1 MKKLDA
7 QTEHSS
13 MTVTPDARSAPQSL
27 RAALLWLLLASQ
39 LPLVLVA
46 SAFLWMEWGQQRT
59 TVMDALRQRTQT
71 LALAVGQE
79 LDVNLAIVETLAAL
93 PALESRNW
101 AEFHAAAAA
110 AIKPRAP
117 SWITLQDPSGQ
128 QLINTNVPYGAALPR
143 KVIEPPEV
151 EWHGRLLPT
160 SDPRMVDLAYAQRP
174 LVSALVYGPVLKRP
188 VLGTAIP
195 VLGDGK
201 RSYRLIVGFTPDT
214 LIALLARERSADA
227 TTTAI
232 IDGNG
237 RLIARNRDGARFL
250 GMRASPPFDRGAALG
265 PEGMGDMISREGEPL
280 VYAYRRIQPSDWTIV
295 VAVPRHRVFAP
306 VYRTFVPWLATTLL
320 MAGVGLWLA
329 HRLQRRL
336 ALPLIALAGS
346 ADALRRGEVPQIP
359 GTRIR
364 ELDTLSRAL
373 QRAVRQE
380 QAARDE
386 LTHRLASE
394 EQAKVAAQTAAQ
406 TLSESEERF
415 RALNANLELL
425 VAERTARLEEKS
437 RQLEQA
443 AIALRVNEARL
454 QGILEN
460 SPAVIYVQDPEG
472 RYVHLNRQFA
482 ETYGLPRDELIGKT
496 VFDFLPAHLAL
507 QIQQEDARILA
518 DGVPLQLERS
528 FPIPGKGLRDF
539 LLTRFAMRGDD
550 GTIYGLGGIA
560 TDITELRHAEH
571 ELEAALTFLR
581 AILESA
587 NYAIIATDTH
597 GIIRTFNPAAE
608 ALLGYGAAEVIG
620 KATPELFHGPG
631 ELAERAAIL
640 QREYGEPVG
649 TGFDALIAVARRQGV
664 EEGEYDLLRK
674 DGRQVP
680 VLVSITALRDAQGCI
695 TGYLGIVAD
704 ISARRQ
710 ADAAIAQLNRT
721 LARRAAELEAVNREL
736 ESFSYSVSHDLR
748 APLRSIDGFSQVLL
762 EDYAEQLDDEGRD
775 SLRRVRAASQ
785 RMAQL
790 IDDLLTLSRLS
801 RTEIRRETVDL
812 SAIARSIAGE
822 LRALEPQREVEF
834 VIEEGVTAH
843 GDARLLRAVLEN
855 LLGNAWKYTS
865 RHARARIEFG
875 SELRNDGRRVYYV
888 RDDGAGFDMAYAGK
902 LFGAF
907 QRLHTAAEFPG
918 TGVGLSIVQ
927 RIVHR
932 HGGEVWA
939 AAAPEAGAMFRF
951 VLGEHSDTP

>member
-1 MKKLDA
+1 MKKNGAL
-7 QTEHSS
+7 TE
-13 MTVTPDARSAPQSL
+13 RSPAIQPEGSNALQSL
-27 RAALLWLLLASQ
+27 RAVLLWLLLASQ
-39 LPLVLVA
+39 LPLMLVA
-46 SAFLWMEWGQQRT
+46 SAFIWMEWGQQRT

-71 LALAVGQE
+71 LALVVGKE
-79 LDVNLAIVETLAAL
+79 LDVNLAILETLAAL

-101 AEFHAAAAA
+101 AAFHAAAAA

-117 SWITLQDPSGQ
+117 SWIMLLDPSGQ
-128 QLINTNVPYGAALPR
+128 QLLNTYLPYGAALP
-143 KVIEPPEV
+143 KKATEQPEV
-151 EWHGRLLPT
+151 DWHGQLIAT
-160 SDPRMVDLAYAQRP
+160 SDPRVLDSVYSQRP
-174 LVSALVYGPVLKRP
+174 LVSPLVYGPVLKGP
-188 VLGTAIP
+188 VLDVSIP
-195 VLGDGK
+195 VLSDGK
-201 RSYRLIVGFTPDT
+201 RSYRLFLRFTPDT
-214 LIALLARERSADA
+214 LNSLLARQRSTDA

-232 IDGNG
+232 IDSNG
-237 RLIARNRDGARFL
+237 RLIAHNREGAHYL
-250 GMRASPPFDRGAALG
+250 GLWASSPFDRVYTFG
-265 PEGMGDMISREGEPL
+265 PEGTGEMISREGEPL
-280 VYAYRRIQPSDWTIV
+280 VYAYRRILPSDWTIV
-295 VAVPRHRVFAP
+295 VAAPRYRVFAP
-306 VYRTFVPWLATTLL
+306 VYRTIVLWLAVTLL
-320 MAGVGLWLA
+320 VAGVGLWLA

-336 ALPLIALAGS
+336 AVPLVALSGS
-346 ADALRRGEVPQIP
+346 ADALGRGEVPDIP
-359 GTRIR
+359 GTCIR
-364 ELDTLSRAL
+364 ELDTLSQAL
-373 QRAVRQE
+373 QPAVRRE

-394 EQAKVAAQTAAQ
+394 EQAKVTAQMAVQA
-406 TLSESEERF
+406 LSESEERF

-425 VAERTARLEEKS
+425 VADRTARLEEKA

-443 AIALRVNEARL
+443 AIALRVNEAQL

-460 SPAVIYVQDPEG
+460 SPAFIYVQDPEG
-472 RYVHLNRQFA
+472 RYVLLNRLFA

-496 VFDFLPAHLAL
+496 VFDLVPADLAL
-507 QIQQEDARILA
+507 QTRQEDARILV
-518 DGVPLQLERS
+518 DGVPSQLERS

-539 LLTRFAMRGDD
+539 LYTRFAMRGED
-550 GTIYGLGGIA
+550 GHIYGLGGIA
-560 TDITELRHAEH
+560 TDITELKHAEH
-571 ELEAALTFLR
+571 ELETTLTFLR

-587 NYAIIATDTH
+587 NYAVIATDTH

-608 ALLGYGAAEVIG
+608 ALLGYSATEVIA
-620 KATPELFHGPG
+620 KATPELFHDPA
-631 ELAERAAIL
+631 ELAKRSATL

-649 TGFDALIAVARRQGV
+649 TGFDVLIAVAKRQGV

-674 DGRQVP
+674 DGRRVP
-680 VLVSITALRDAQGCI
+680 VLVSITALRDAQGGI

-801 RTEIRRETVDL
+801 RAEIRREIVDV

-822 LRALEPQREVEF
+822 LRALEPLREVEF

-888 RDDGAGFDMAYAGK
+888 RDDGAGFDIAYAGK

-939 AAAPEAGAMFRF
+939 VAAPEAGATFRF